1 MGVGYTHAHM
11 PYAMA
16 HAKLPHTNI
25 HTFIGTGA
33 QCTKMRQPT
42 NSKMQNRLGRPTKFI
57 AYFCCRC
64 CCCCRLPIS
73 HRVSHNYAIHN
84 SFPIPSNTRWCIY
97 IVYMIWYMYIYDT
110 WHSIEVCCVRT
121 QTHIQ
126 FIHPVASHSALIC
139 YFVGAF
145 ANCQQETNAPIHS
158 HDLTKEK
165 TCR

>member
-97 IVYMIWYMYIYDT
+97 IVYDMIWYMYIYDT
-110 WHSIEVCCVRT
+110 WHSAAFVHKHTSNSFILSLRIAHWFVT
-121 QTHIQ
+121 LWGHLQT
-126 FIHPVASHSALIC
+126 ASRKQMHQYTHMI
-139 YFVGAF
+139 
-145 ANCQQETNAPIHS
+145 
-158 HDLTKEK
+158 
-165 TCR
+165 